1 MFRLGF
7 RDFREHD
14 FIGHSIGFERVI
26 LRFFE
31 RDSPLVWRASP
42 QLQLLGGVGG
52 GRGGC
57 SHSNFHLISNT
68 SKVEMQDKT
77 TIFWSCIISLRN
89 NRHLHH

>member
-42 QLQLLGGVGG
+42 QLQLLCGGLEEGEVGV
-52 GRGGC
+52 
-57 SHSNFHLISNT
+57 HILIS
-68 SKVEMQDKT
+68 
-77 TIFWSCIISLRN
+77 I
-89 NRHLHH
+89 